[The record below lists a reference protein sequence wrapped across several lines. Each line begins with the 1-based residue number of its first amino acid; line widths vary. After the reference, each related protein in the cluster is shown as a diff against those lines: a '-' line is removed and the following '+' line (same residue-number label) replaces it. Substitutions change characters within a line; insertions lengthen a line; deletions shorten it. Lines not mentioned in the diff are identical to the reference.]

1 MNEMLTTNGE
11 QSRRSSLAHDID
23 GHTLVLAHLAPLTSR
38 ASLSAA
44 LVKLETG
51 KWSLCRNVQDGT
63 SAPNLQ
69 ARGVLTRVN
78 LAVTSAKMGP
88 SDTWKPSYDHA

>member
-1 MNEMLTTNGE
+1 VNEMLTIDGE
-11 QSRRSSLAHDID
+11 RSRQSGLAHDID
-23 GHTLVLAHLAPLTSR
+23 GHALVSAHLAPLTSR
-38 ASLSAA
+38 ASLNAA
-44 LVKLETG
+44 LVKTG

-88 SDTWKPSYDHA
+88 SDA